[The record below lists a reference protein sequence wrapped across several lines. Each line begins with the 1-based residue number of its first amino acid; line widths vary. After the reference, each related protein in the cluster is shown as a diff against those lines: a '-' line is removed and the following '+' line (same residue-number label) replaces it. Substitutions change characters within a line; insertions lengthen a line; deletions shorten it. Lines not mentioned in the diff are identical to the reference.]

1 LDGGLKGRLL
11 GFGHLSH
18 EVENPG
24 GAGIQ
29 PAAGFSPPS
38 RGSRLKA
45 GCSLK
50 GRLQARLPATQ
61 GGRHMPHL
69 DKLKRTT

>member
-1 LDGGLKGRLL
+1 VSGLGNGGLKGRLL

-18 EVENPG
+18 EVENPS

-38 RGSRLKA
+38 WYATNFSGFV
-45 GCSLK
+45 SLK
-50 GRLQARLPATQ
+50 CLRGEAREIREDFGEA
-61 GGRHMPHL
+61 G
-69 DKLKRTT
+69 